1 MKVSNTWK
9 SNEDLKTIKL
19 SKEALTPADKL
30 LNMYKLTKDEYN
42 RLLDNAVTAVY
53 KKSNEMNQGYYK

>member
-19 SKEALTPADKL
+19 SRKALTPADKL

-53 KKSNEMNQGYYK
+53 KKSN